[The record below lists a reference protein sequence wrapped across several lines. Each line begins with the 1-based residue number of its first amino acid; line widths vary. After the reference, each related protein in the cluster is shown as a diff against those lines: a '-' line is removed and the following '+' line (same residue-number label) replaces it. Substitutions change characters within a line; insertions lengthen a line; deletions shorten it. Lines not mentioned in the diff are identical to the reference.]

1 MRTLLRVSLPVESG
15 NKSVKDGALAKTIES
30 FTKKYKPE
38 AAYFYPEGGRRT
50 ALFVFDL
57 ADPTHIPSVAEMFF
71 VGLDADVYMTPVMNA
86 DDLRA
91 GLEKTK
97 KGK

>member
-15 NKSVKDGALAKTIES
+15 NKSVQDGALAKTIEAFS
-30 FTKKYKPE
+30 KKYTPE

-50 ALFVFDL
+50 ALFVFEL
-57 ADPTHIPSVAEMFF
+57 ADQTHIPSVAEMFF
-71 VGLDADVYMTPVMNA
+71 VGLDAEVYLTPVMNA